1 MLHEFKTMKH
11 VKLEIFKLPFVTSV
25 TSVTSVVDPSISGAI
40 AVAPAIRPSLPHDRL
55 YFRGAKFDAGLAD
68 PAIPRP
74 ATPS

>member
-11 VKLEIFKLPFVTSV
+11 VKLEIFKFPFVTSV
-25 TSVTSVVDPSISGAI
+25 TSEVDPSISGAI